1 MKKLFFSL
9 ITIGVVGE
17 YLDEAHGIG
26 WYLEAGSKELDRTIG
41 LVIGIPVLIALLVLL
56 SKILGFGEGKE
67 REEETYYYDDEEYQ
81 EEEDAEICQQEVKI
95 TWWNDW
101 YD

>member
-1 MKKLFFSL
+1 MPKLFIFIIVFGLVAKYLQEVHGIDFYVIKNPSTEAL
-9 ITIGVVGE
+9 SISWVVG
-17 YLDEAHGIG
+17 IG
-26 WYLEAGSKELDRTIG
+26 G
-41 LVIGIPVLIALLVLL
+41 LVALLVLM

-67 REEETYYYDDEEYQ
+67 QEEAYYYDDEEYQ
-81 EEEDAEICQQEVKI
+81 EEEDTEIYRQEVKI

>member
-41 LVIGIPVLIALLVLL
+41 LVIGIPVLIMLLVLL

-67 REEETYYYDDEEYQ
+67 EEAYQQ
-81 EEEDAEICQQEVKI
+81 EEVYQQEVKI

-101 YD
+101 YED